1 MEDRMS
7 AAEKKAFYDS
17 LPPEIREEVMAQ
29 EHMQQKAMTKKIPW
43 LPARPTSTRVVESS
57 PVVVVNDAP
66 TDHNASAMTNLNLD
80 EGGNNIAMKKPATY
94 ILEEDLSLGFNDD
107 SEAQDLLPLDG
118 DDGPL
123 LNLEENDEDDASK
136 SRANK
141 STCTTVG
148 ATAKPTPPSHS
159 NPTLTMHKGRESICL
174 LPTAAAT
181 STRSIATDREGFWLF
196 QTQQAGGVAAEKPL
210 DRLRK
215 AKELL
220 NEGLIEQ
227 KNTTR

>member
-1 MEDRMS
+1 M
-7 AAEKKAFYDS
+7 
-17 LPPEIREEVMAQ
+17 
-29 EHMQQKAMTKKIPW
+29 
-43 LPARPTSTRVVESS
+43 VESS

-80 EGGNNIAMKKPATY
+80 EGGNNIAMKKPAAAGA
-94 ILEEDLSLGFNDD
+94 EEDLSLGFNDD
-107 SEAQDLLPLDG
+107 SEAQDTVPLDG

-136 SRANK
+136 AVPANPP
-141 STCTTVG
+141 
-148 ATAKPTPPSHS
+148 APQLELPPNPPPSAI
-159 NPTLTMHKGRESICL
+159 PTQPYTQCTREGESICL
-174 LPTAAAT
+174 LSTAAAT
-181 STRSIATDREGFWLF
+181 STRPLPQTAQASGDL

-227 KNTTR
+227 EEYDEIKKVVMAQLKGRH